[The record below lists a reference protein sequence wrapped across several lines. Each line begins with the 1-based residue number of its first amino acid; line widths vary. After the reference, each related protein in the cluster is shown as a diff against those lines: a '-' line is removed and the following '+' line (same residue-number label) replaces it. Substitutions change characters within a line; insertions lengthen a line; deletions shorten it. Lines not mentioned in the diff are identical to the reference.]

1 MLLILQFLAMVGIG
15 IWLFSRFDW
24 NRALKITSG
33 SGKIN
38 VQTVEGPWLE
48 PLVQALLF
56 AFYFLGPGILLL
68 LAGLGF
74 VLLRR
79 RGWMLASVAQA
90 LIMLSCLFFYGDS
103 RPWFAY
109 PLIAYSIL
117 MILLL
122 NSRSVR
128 AVVQPRRVVP
138 VDPDRRLHMANEGSV
153 DARTAEELLRRFE
166 PVIRF
171 TKGEWFYPM
180 DSSPTSTPAVSG
192 SRAPT
197 RTVCVVPAGELTLE
211 RPSSRRTPPAPY
223 TTSRSPTPRK
233 GERGPPGAPLA
244 HEPRLA
250 QGDFP
255 GRQGPPRARRLHLAV
270 GGCAL
275 LPDVASQG
283 RVPGGDVEARPVRP
297 LHGGETTL
305 HVSR

>member
-1 MLLILQFLAMVGIG
+1 MYRQARLLGVLLILQFLAMVGIG

-128 AVVQPRRVVP
+128 AVVQPRRAVP
-138 VDPDRRLHMANEGSV
+138 VV
-153 DARTAEELLRRFE
+153 
-166 PVIRF
+166 
-171 TKGEWFYPM
+171 
-180 DSSPTSTPAVSG
+180 
-192 SRAPT
+192 
-197 RTVCVVPAGELTLE
+197 
-211 RPSSRRTPPAPY
+211 
-223 TTSRSPTPRK
+223 SRSEVAH
-233 GERGPPGAPLA
+233 GE
-244 HEPRLA
+244 
-250 QGDFP
+250 
-255 GRQGPPRARRLHLAV
+255 
-270 GGCAL
+270 
-275 LPDVASQG
+275 
-283 RVPGGDVEARPVRP
+283 
-297 LHGGETTL
+297 
-305 HVSR
+305 